1 MRATTS
7 RIVHYVP
14 AADVVLVPDECQSAI
29 VTGHSPSGE
38 ETLTVF
44 GPYQIA
50 ILPWG
55 VPYDEGRS
63 PGTWHWPERAPE

>member
-1 MRATTS
+1 MRATVS

-14 AADVVLVPDECQSAI
+14 LGGDVLVPDECQSAM

-44 GPYQIA
+44 RPHGFSFLSQ
-50 ILPWG
+50 G
-55 VPYDEGRS
+55 VQYDEARS
-63 PGTWHWPERAPE
+63 AGTWHWPERAPE